1 MYPNLKLQLW
11 RAGIRQNRLAKVLG
25 MHESMLSKMINGFRE
40 PGPEIRTKIAALL
53 NANEIWLFETTP
65 DNKALYH
72 AGKSTNEPLHS

>member
-40 PGPEIRTKIAALL
+40 PGPEVRQKIATVL
-53 NANEIWLFETTP
+53 NSDPEWLF
-65 DNKALYH
+65 D
-72 AGKSTNEPLHS
+72 STDGTQPSSVRGSSAT